1 MIIARTRARGEADV
15 LGERSYRSGLAISV
29 LLLSS
34 ALLPACRGSGAAPS
48 PTVSQSISTSTAAPT
63 PDPGAPGPYPVGVTE
78 ITFQRPSTTT
88 GEPRIL
94 KTVIWYPAD
103 AAAANESPDATY
115 KGVMDAEPSREGAPF
130 PIILFSHGS
139 GGTPLQSTF
148 YTSHLASQGFVVVAP
163 PHPGDT
169 INDCF
174 PCIDMKALADSLLN
188 RPDDMTFV
196 LDSML
201 KLNDDPSSPFQ
212 GALDGTRVGMSGHSF
227 GGLTTLQLA
236 GRDTTPFAAALAMA
250 PPAAAVVGNRNPSNI
265 PIMIMGGGED
275 TTCPL
280 AQQEAYYNALNDSEP
295 RFLVVFPRGGHTAY
309 TDPCIPLI
317 DTCGPAAIDQDKAH
331 ELIDFY
337 ATAFFKTYVTGD
349 LSYAAYL
356 DPKLATGDADLQYE
370 ASVPN

>member
-1 MIIARTRARGEADV
+1 MGEHT
-15 LGERSYRSGLAISV
+15 YTSGLAVTV

-34 ALLPACRGSGAAPS
+34 ALLPACGGSGTGASSSEATAVLQP
-48 PTVSQSISTSTAAPT
+48 VSTSTSLAPIS
-63 PDPGAPGPYPVGVTE
+63 DPGAPGPYPVGVTQ

-94 KTVIWYPAD
+94 KAVIWYPA
-103 AAAANESPDATY
+103 AAGAANESPDATY
-115 KGVMDAEPSREGAPF
+115 KGVMDAQLSPDGGPF
-130 PIILFSHGS
+130 PIIMFSHGS

-163 PHPGDT
+163 PHPGNT
-169 INDCF
+169 IGDCF
-174 PCIDMKALADSLLN
+174 PCADMKALADSLLN
-188 RPDDMTFV
+188 RPDDITFV

-201 KLNDDPSSPFQ
+201 KLNDDASSPFH

-236 GRDTTPFAAALAMA
+236 GRGTTPFAAALAMA

-265 PIMIMGGGED
+265 PIMLMGGGED

-280 AQQEAYYNALNDSEP
+280 GPQEAYYNALNGSEP
-295 RFLVVFPRGGHTAY
+295 HFLVVFPRGGHTAY
-309 TDPCIPLI
+309 TDPCVPLI
-317 DTCGPAAIDQDKAH
+317 DTCGPNAIDQTKAH

-337 ATAFFKTYVTGD
+337 ATAFFKTYVAGD
-349 LSYAAYL
+349 KSYAAYL
-356 DPKLATGDADLQYE
+356 DPKLAAGDADLQYE
-370 ASVPN
+370 AHVLN